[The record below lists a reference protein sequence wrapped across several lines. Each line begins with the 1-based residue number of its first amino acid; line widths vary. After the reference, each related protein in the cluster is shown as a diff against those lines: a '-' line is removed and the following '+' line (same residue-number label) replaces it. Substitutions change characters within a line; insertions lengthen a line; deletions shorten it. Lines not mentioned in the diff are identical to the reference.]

1 MIIMPF
7 AAPAL
12 RHKRDCWQLPA
23 PDCRST
29 LPEKIVA
36 KLDFRSLKQLSG
48 SYMSGELDQTM
59 SDVVY
64 SCRRKDRKGELEIS
78 LLVEHKSY
86 RDNQTPLQ
94 IGSYLFSAY
103 WQQVKQDKK
112 QLTPIIPILFYH
124 GKDKWEYW
132 TLNKLFDDPDPDLLG
147 FIPNFAYIYN
157 NLHIASDEEIR
168 PF

>member
-12 RHKRDCWQLPA
+12 RHKRDRWQLPA

-112 QLTPIIPILFYH
+112 QLTPIIPILHIFTTIFTSPQMRRSGRFDYRADRKRWKL
-124 GKDKWEYW
+124 GKGDR
-132 TLNKLFDDPDPDLLG
+132 L
-147 FIPNFAYIYN
+147 
-157 NLHIASDEEIR
+157 
-168 PF
+168 